1 VRRAMRAKVGVRTKV
16 GIVSFAHMH
25 AHNYAAALGNL
36 GGIAEFV
43 GIADEDSS
51 TAYVINIDPI
61 AGGKHSSPGSYRGT
75 PQQNLYEKTIYAC
88 YYLPG
93 QQL

>member
-1 VRRAMRAKVGVRTKV
+1 MRAKVGVRTKV

-51 TAYVINIDPI
+51 RGRVVAEQYGVPYPI
-61 AGGKHSSPGSYRGT
+61 TKASATRGGRGSD
-75 PQQNLYEKTIYAC
+75 
-88 YYLPG
+88 
-93 QQL
+93 